1 MCSGAEAKYR
11 FPGSLLMCR
20 WVGMTW
26 GPERRD
32 TKRVISVRIRHAA
45 VWFKRR
51 QPGSGPSGNVPV
63 LICCGKTLSRYA
75 RGRPLEPGHARA
87 CAHKHSHTQGYLS
100 SITTNV
106 TRQVRAVGRA
116 RRAKSPANHVRARAL
131 EQEDAFQ
138 SKHRVNAP
146 FFPLLSKTP
155 SWSLSLPLETSG
167 NSVNA
172 FLELIAC

>member
-116 RRAKSPANHVRARAL
+116 RRAKLPANHVHWSKRTHSRANIESTHL
-131 EQEDAFQ
+131 F
-138 SKHRVNAP
+138 SP
-146 FFPLLSKTP
+146 FFQRHPA
-155 SWSLSLPLETSG
+155 E
-167 NSVNA
+167 V
-172 FLELIAC
+172 FHCH